1 MRFLNNKHRAK
12 GLKAEEE
19 ACGFLKTLGFEM
31 VERNFFSQFGEI
43 DIIAL
48 KKGVLHFI
56 EVKSGENFDP
66 IYAITP
72 NKLKKM
78 IKTIRCYF
86 SQKDPHSDFCID
98 ALIVKNGNFEL
109 LENITF

>member
-19 ACGFLKTLGFEM
+19 ACGFLKTLGFEIM
-31 VERNFFSQFGEI
+31 ERNFFSQFGEI

-72 NKLKKM
+72 SKLKKM

-86 SQKDPHSDFCID
+86 SQKGPNSDFCID
-98 ALIVKNGNFEL
+98 ALIVKNGKLEL

>member
-1 MRFLNNKHRAK
+1 MQFFNNKHKEK

-19 ACGFLKTLGFEM
+19 ACEFLKSLGFEII
-31 VERNFFSQFGEI
+31 ERNFFSKFGEI
-43 DIIAL
+43 DIIAF
-48 KKGVLHFI
+48 KKGVLHFV

-72 NKLKKM
+72 GKLQK
-78 IKTIRCYF
+78 IIQTIRCYL
-86 SQKDPHSDFCID
+86 SQKDPNSDFCID
-98 ALIVKNGNFEL
+98 ALIVKKGNFEL

>member
-72 NKLKKM
+72 SKLKKM
-78 IKTIRCYF
+78 IKTIRCYL
-86 SQKDPHSDFCID
+86 SQKDLNSDFCID
-98 ALIVKNGNFEL
+98 ALIVKNGKFEL

>member
-19 ACGFLKTLGFEM
+19 ACGFLKSLGFEM

-72 NKLKKM
+72 SKLKKM
-78 IKTIRCYF
+78 IKTIRCYL
-86 SQKDPHSDFCID
+86 SQKDLNSDFCID
-98 ALIVKNGNFEL
+98 ALIVKNGKFEL

>member
-19 ACGFLKTLGFEM
+19 ACGFLKTLGFEII
-31 VERNFFSQFGEI
+31 ERNFFSQFGEI

-72 NKLKKM
+72 SKLKKM

-86 SQKDPHSDFCID
+86 SQKDPNSDFCID
-98 ALIVKNGNFEL
+98 AIIVKNGKFEL

>member
-1 MRFLNNKHRAK
+1 
-12 GLKAEEE
+12 
-19 ACGFLKTLGFEM
+19 M

-72 NKLKKM
+72 SKLK
-78 IKTIRCYF
+78 R
-86 SQKDPHSDFCID
+86 
-98 ALIVKNGNFEL
+98 
-109 LENITF
+109 

>member
-1 MRFLNNKHRAK
+1 MHFLNNKHRAK

-19 ACGFLKTLGFEM
+19 ACGFLKTLGFEIM
-31 VERNFFSQFGEI
+31 ERNFFSKFGEI

-72 NKLKKM
+72 TKLKKI
-78 IKTIRCYF
+78 IKTIRCYL
-86 SQKDPHSDFCID
+86 SQKNPNSDFCID
-98 ALIVKNGNFEL
+98 ALIVKNSKFEL

>member
-1 MRFLNNKHRAK
+1 MRFFNNKHKEK

-19 ACGFLKTLGFEM
+19 ACIFLKTLGFEII
-31 VERNFFSQFGEI
+31 ERNFFSKFGEI
-43 DIIAL
+43 DVIAF

-56 EVKSGENFDP
+56 EVKSGENFEP

-72 NKLKKM
+72 SKLRKI
-78 IKTIRCYF
+78 IKTIRYYL
-86 SQKDPHSDFCID
+86 SQNDPNSDFCID
-98 ALIVKNGNFEL
+98 ALIVKNSKFEL

>member
-1 MRFLNNKHRAK
+1 MRFLNNNHKQK

-19 ACGFLKTLGFEM
+19 ACEFLKTLGFEIM
-31 VERNFFSQFGEI
+31 ERNFFSKFGEI
-43 DIIAL
+43 DIIAF

-72 NKLKKM
+72 SKLKKM
-78 IKTIRCYF
+78 IKTIRCYL
-86 SQKDPHSDFCID
+86 SQKDPNSDFCID
-98 ALIVKNGNFEL
+98 ALIVKNGKFEL